1 MPLPKLYCDMDGVL
15 ADFKK
20 GAEKATGVP
29 ISKWM
34 SSLTKKE
41 KWNPIRNDKSF
52 WESLPWMPDG
62 KTLWN
67 YIKKHKPDILSAY
80 VKRDIDPNCI
90 PGKSKWC
97 RRNLGIGGTR
107 VNLVLRSQKQNYA
120 QTGHRS
126 PAVLV
131 DDYKPNIEQFTR
143 RGGIG
148 IHHTSASNSI
158 RQLKQLGF

>member
-34 SSLTKKE
+34 SLTKKE
-41 KWNPIRNDKSF
+41 KWNPIRNDKTF
-52 WESLPWMPDG
+52 WERLPWISDG
-62 KTLWN
+62 KQLWN

-90 PGKSKWC
+90 PGKTKWC
-97 RRNLGIGGTR
+97 RSQLGLGGAR
-107 VNLVLRSQKQNYA
+107 VNLVLRSQKQDYA
-120 QTGHRS
+120 QTGYRS

-131 DDYKPNIEQFTR
+131 DDYKPNTDAFTR

-148 IHHTSASNSI
+148 IYHTSASNSI

>member
-34 SSLTKKE
+34 SLTKKE
-41 KWNPIRNDKSF
+41 KWNPIRNDKTF
-52 WESLPWMPDG
+52 WERLPWIKDG
-62 KTLWN
+62 RQLWS

-90 PGKSKWC
+90 PGKTRWC
-97 RRNLGIGGTR
+97 RSQLGLGGVR
-107 VNLVLRSQKQNYA
+107 VNLVLRSQKQDYA
-120 QTGHRS
+120 QTGYRS

-131 DDYKPNIEQFTR
+131 DDYKPNTDAFTS

-148 IHHTSASNSI
+148 IYHTSASNSI

>member
-1 MPLPKLYCDMDGVL
+1 MDGVL

-34 SSLTKKE
+34 SLTKKE
-41 KWNPIRNDKSF
+41 KWNPIRNDKTF
-52 WESLPWMPDG
+52 WERLPWIKDG
-62 KTLWN
+62 RQLWS

-90 PGKSKWC
+90 PGKTRWC
-97 RRNLGIGGTR
+97 RSQLGLGGAR
-107 VNLVLRSQKQNYA
+107 VNLVLRSQKQDYA
-120 QTGHRS
+120 QTGYRS

-131 DDYKPNIEQFTR
+131 DDYKPNTDAFTR

-148 IHHTSASNSI
+148 IYHTSASSSI

>member
-20 GAEKATGVP
+20 GAEKATGVH

-34 SSLTKKE
+34 NLTKQD
-41 KWNPIRNDKSF
+41 KWNPIKNDKSF
-52 WESLPWMPDG
+52 WELLPWMPDG
-62 KTLWN
+62 KQLWN
-67 YIKKHKPDILSAY
+67 YIKKHSPDILSAY
-80 VKRDIDPNCI
+80 VDKNVDPNCI
-90 PGKSKWC
+90 PGKTKWC
-97 RRNLGIGGTR
+97 RRNLGIGGAR
-107 VNLVLRSQKQNYA
+107 VNLVKRSQKQNYA
-120 QTGHRS
+120 QTGYRS

>member
-1 MPLPKLYCDMDGVL
+1 MDGVL

-34 SSLTKKE
+34 NLTKKE
-41 KWNPIRNDKSF
+41 KWNPIRNDKTF
-52 WESLPWMPDG
+52 WERLPWTSDG
-62 KTLWN
+62 RQLWS

-90 PGKSKWC
+90 PGKTKWC
-97 RRNLGIGGTR
+97 RSQLGLGGAR
-107 VNLVLRSQKQNYA
+107 VNLVLRSQKQDYA
-120 QTGHRS
+120 QTGYRS

-131 DDYKPNIEQFTR
+131 DDYKPNTDAFTR

-148 IHHTSASNSI
+148 IYHTSASNSI

>member
-1 MPLPKLYCDMDGVL
+1 MDGVL

-52 WESLPWMPDG
+52 WELLPWMPDG

-131 DDYKPNIEQFTR
+131 DDYKPNIEAFTR

-148 IHHTSASNSI
+148 IYHTSASSSI

>member
-1 MPLPKLYCDMDGVL
+1 MDGVL

-34 SSLTKKE
+34 NLTKKE
-41 KWNPIRNDKSF
+41 KWNPIRNDKTF
-52 WESLPWMPDG
+52 WERLPWIKDG
-62 KTLWN
+62 RQLWS

-90 PGKSKWC
+90 PGKTRWC
-97 RRNLGIGGTR
+97 RSQLGLGGAR
-107 VNLVLRSQKQNYA
+107 VNLVLRSQKQDYA
-120 QTGHRS
+120 QTGYRS

-131 DDYKPNIEQFTR
+131 DDYKPNTDAFTS

-148 IHHTSASNSI
+148 IYHTSASNSI

>member
-131 DDYKPNIEQFTR
+131 DDYKPNIEAFTR

-148 IHHTSASNSI
+148 IYHTSASSSI

>member
-34 SSLTKKE
+34 SLTKKE
-41 KWNPIRNDKSF
+41 KWNPIRNDKTF
-52 WESLPWMPDG
+52 WERLPWIKDG
-62 KTLWN
+62 RQLWS

-90 PGKSKWC
+90 PGKTKWC
-97 RRNLGIGGTR
+97 RSQLGLGGVR
-107 VNLVLRSQKQNYA
+107 VNLVLRSQKQDYA
-120 QTGHRS
+120 QTGYRS

-131 DDYKPNIEQFTR
+131 DDYKPNTDAFTR

-148 IHHTSASNSI
+148 IYHTSASNSI